1 LFPDWETIFSTY
13 PFNPMKSQKF
23 EVKFL
28 EEAVEF
34 LDLLDEKVRDKI
46 IYNITKA
53 QFSTNKELF
62 KKLNEEIWEF
72 RTLYQSIAF
81 RIFAFWDK
89 SEKDRAL
96 VIITH
101 GLIKKTEKTPKADLV
116 KSQRLRKIYFENK

>member
-1 LFPDWETIFSTY
+1 
-13 PFNPMKSQKF
+13 MKSQKF

-53 QFSTNKELF
+53 QFSTNKELL

-72 RTLYQSIAF
+72 RTLYQSIAY
-81 RIFAFWDK
+81 RLFAFWDK

-96 VIITH
+96 VILTH

-116 KSQRLRKIYFENK
+116 KSQRLRKSYFESKTTS

>member
-1 LFPDWETIFSTY
+1 
-13 PFNPMKSQKF
+13 MKSQKF

-28 EEAVEF
+28 EDAVKF

-72 RTLYQSIAF
+72 RTLYQSIAY

-89 SEKDRAL
+89 SEKNRVL
-96 VIITH
+96 VILTH
-101 GLIKKTEKTPKADLV
+101 GLIKKTKKTPKADLA
-116 KSQRLRKIYFENK
+116 KSQRLRNNYFESK

>member
-1 LFPDWETIFSTY
+1 
-13 PFNPMKSQKF
+13 MKSQKF

-28 EEAVEF
+28 LEAAGF
-34 LDLLDEKVRDKI
+34 LDQLDEKIRDKV

-53 QFSTNKELF
+53 QFSSNKELF

-72 RTLYQSIAF
+72 RTLYQSNAY

-89 SEKDRAL
+89 SEKNRAF
-96 VIITH
+96 VILTH

>member
-1 LFPDWETIFSTY
+1 
-13 PFNPMKSQKF
+13 MKSQKF

-28 EEAVEF
+28 AEAVEF
-34 LDLLDEKVRDKI
+34 LDLLDGKVRDKI

-72 RTLYQSIAF
+72 RTLYQSIAY
-81 RIFAFWDK
+81 RVFAFWDI
-89 SEKDRAL
+89 SEKNRAV
-96 VIITH
+96 VILTH

>member
-1 LFPDWETIFSTY
+1 
-13 PFNPMKSQKF
+13 MKSQKF

-28 EEAVEF
+28 AETVEF
-34 LDLLDEKVRDKI
+34 LDLLNEKVRDKI

-72 RTLYQSIAF
+72 RTLYQSIPY
-81 RIFAFWDK
+81 RLFAFWDK

-101 GLIKKTEKTPKADLV
+101 GLIKKTEKTPMADLA
-116 KSQRLRKIYFENK
+116 KSLRLRTSYFESK

>member
-1 LFPDWETIFSTY
+1 
-13 PFNPMKSQKF
+13 MKSQKF

-28 EEAVEF
+28 AEVVEF

-72 RTLYQSIAF
+72 RTLYQSIAY
-81 RIFAFWDK
+81 RVFAFWDK
-89 SEKDRAL
+89 SEKNRSV
-96 VIITH
+96 VILTH
-101 GLIKKTEKTPKADLV
+101 GLIKKTEKTPKADLA
-116 KSQRLRKIYFENK
+116 KSRRLRKIYFENK

>member
-1 LFPDWETIFSTY
+1 
-13 PFNPMKSQKF
+13 MKSQKF

-53 QFSTNKELF
+53 QFSTNKELL

-72 RTLYQSIAF
+72 RTLYQSIAY
-81 RIFAFWDK
+81 RLFAFWDK

-96 VIITH
+96 VILTH
-101 GLIKKTEKTPKADLV
+101 GLIKKLKKL
-116 KSQRLRKIYFENK
+116 QRLIWSNHSG

>member
-1 LFPDWETIFSTY
+1 
-13 PFNPMKSQKF
+13 MKTKKF

-34 LDLLDEKVRDKI
+34 LDLLDDKARDKI

-72 RTLYQSIAF
+72 RTLYQSIAY
-81 RIFAFWDK
+81 RLFAFWDK

-96 VIITH
+96 VILTH
-101 GLIKKTEKTPKADLV
+101 GLIKKTEKTPKVDLV
-116 KSQRLRKIYFENK
+116 KSQQLRNSYFESKTTS

>member
-1 LFPDWETIFSTY
+1 
-13 PFNPMKSQKF
+13 MKSQKF

-53 QFSTNKELF
+53 QFSANKELF

-72 RTLYQSIAF
+72 RTLYQSIAY
-81 RIFAFWDK
+81 RLFAFWDK

-116 KSQRLRKIYFENK
+116 KSQRLRNSYFESK

>member
-1 LFPDWETIFSTY
+1 
-13 PFNPMKSQKF
+13 MKSQKF

-34 LDLLDEKVRDKI
+34 LDLLDENVRDKI

-53 QFSTNKELF
+53 QFSTNKELL

-72 RTLYQSIAF
+72 RTLYQSIAY
-81 RIFAFWDK
+81 RLFAFWDK
-89 SEKDRAL
+89 SGKNRAL
-96 VIITH
+96 VILTH

-116 KSQRLRKIYFENK
+116 KSQRLRNSYFESK

>member
-1 LFPDWETIFSTY
+1 
-13 PFNPMKSQKF
+13 MKSQKF

-28 EEAVEF
+28 AEAVEF
-34 LDLLDEKVRDKI
+34 LDLLDGKVRDKI

-72 RTLYQSIAF
+72 RTLYQSIAY
-81 RIFAFWDK
+81 RVFAFWDK
-89 SEKDRAL
+89 SEKNRTV
-96 VIITH
+96 VILTH

>member
-1 LFPDWETIFSTY
+1 
-13 PFNPMKSQKF
+13 MKSQKF

-72 RTLYQSIAF
+72 RTLYQSIAY
-81 RIFAFWDK
+81 RLFAFWDK
-89 SEKDRAL
+89 SEKDRA
-96 VIITH
+96 VVVITH
-101 GLIKKTEKTPKADLV
+101 GLIKKTEKIPKADLV
-116 KSQRLRKIYFENK
+116 KSQRLRNSYFESK

>member
-1 LFPDWETIFSTY
+1 M
-13 PFNPMKSQKF
+13 NSQKF

-28 EEAVEF
+28 HEAVDF
-34 LDLLDEKVRDKI
+34 LDQLDEKVRDKI
-46 IYNITKA
+46 IFNITKA

-72 RTLYQSIAF
+72 RTLYQSIAY

-89 SEKDRAL
+89 SEKNRAL
-96 VIITH
+96 VILTH

>member
-1 LFPDWETIFSTY
+1 
-13 PFNPMKSQKF
+13 MKSQKF

-53 QFSTNKELF
+53 QFSTNKELL

-72 RTLYQSIAF
+72 RTLYQSTAY
-81 RIFAFWDK
+81 RLFAFWDK

-116 KSQRLRKIYFENK
+116 KSQRLRKSYFESKTTS

>member
-1 LFPDWETIFSTY
+1 
-13 PFNPMKSQKF
+13 MKSQKF

-28 EEAVEF
+28 AEAVEF
-34 LDLLDEKVRDKI
+34 LDLLDGKVRDKI

-72 RTLYQSIAF
+72 RTLYQSIAY
-81 RIFAFWDK
+81 RVFAFWDK
-89 SEKDRAL
+89 SEKNRAV
-96 VIITH
+96 VILTH

>member
-1 LFPDWETIFSTY
+1 
-13 PFNPMKSQKF
+13 MKSQKF

-28 EEAVEF
+28 AEAVEF

-53 QFSTNKELF
+53 QFSTNNELL

-72 RTLYQSIAF
+72 RTLYQSIAY
-81 RIFAFWDK
+81 RLFAFWDK

-116 KSQRLRKIYFENK
+116 KSQRLRNNYFESK

>member
-1 LFPDWETIFSTY
+1 
-13 PFNPMKSQKF
+13 MKSQKF

-28 EEAVEF
+28 AETVEF

-53 QFSTNKELF
+53 QFSTNNELL

-72 RTLYQSIAF
+72 RTLYQSIAY
-81 RIFAFWDK
+81 RLFAFWDK

-116 KSQRLRKIYFENK
+116 KSQRLRNSYFESK

>member
-1 LFPDWETIFSTY
+1 
-13 PFNPMKSQKF
+13 MKSQKF

-28 EEAVEF
+28 TEAVEF

-53 QFSTNKELF
+53 QFLTNKELF
-62 KKLNEEIWEF
+62 KKLNDEIWEF
-72 RTLYQSIAF
+72 RTLFQSIAYRF
-81 RIFAFWDK
+81 FAFWDK
-89 SEKDRAL
+89 SEKNRAL
-96 VIITH
+96 VILTH

>member
-1 LFPDWETIFSTY
+1 
-13 PFNPMKSQKF
+13 MKSQKF

-28 EEAVEF
+28 LEAVDF
-34 LDLLDEKVRDKI
+34 LDQLDEKARDKI

-53 QFSTNKELF
+53 QFSSNKELF

-72 RTLYQSIAF
+72 RTLYQSFAF

-89 SEKDRAL
+89 SEKNRAV
-96 VIITH
+96 VILTH

>member
-1 LFPDWETIFSTY
+1 
-13 PFNPMKSQKF
+13 MKSQKF

-28 EEAVEF
+28 EEVVEF

-53 QFSTNKELF
+53 QFSTNNELL

-72 RTLYQSIAF
+72 RTLYKSIAY
-81 RIFAFWDK
+81 RLFAFWDK

-116 KSQRLRKIYFENK
+116 KSQRLRNSYFESK

>member
-1 LFPDWETIFSTY
+1 
-13 PFNPMKSQKF
+13 MKSQKF

-28 EEAVEF
+28 AEAVEF

-53 QFSTNKELF
+53 QFSTNKELS

-72 RTLYQSIAF
+72 RTLYQSIAY
-81 RIFAFWDK
+81 RLFAFWDK
-89 SEKDRAL
+89 SKKDRAL

-101 GLIKKTEKTPKADLV
+101 GLIKKNEKTPKADLA
-116 KSQRLRKIYFENK
+116 KSLRLRTSYFESK

>member
-1 LFPDWETIFSTY
+1 
-13 PFNPMKSQKF
+13 MKPKKF

-28 EEAVEF
+28 AEEVDF
-34 LDLLDEKVRDKI
+34 LDLLDDKARDKI

-72 RTLYQSIAF
+72 RTLYQSIPY

-89 SEKDRAL
+89 SEKDRVL
-96 VIITH
+96 VILTH
-101 GLIKKTEKTPKADLV
+101 GLIKKTEKTPKGDLA
-116 KSQRLRKIYFENK
+116 KSQRLRNSYFERK

>member
-1 LFPDWETIFSTY
+1 
-13 PFNPMKSQKF
+13 MKSQKF

-28 EEAVEF
+28 AEEVDF
-34 LDLLDEKVRDKI
+34 LDLLDDKARDKI

-72 RTLYQSIAF
+72 RTLYQSIPY

-89 SEKDRAL
+89 SEKDRVL
-96 VIITH
+96 VILTH
-101 GLIKKTEKTPKADLV
+101 GLIKKTEKTPKGDLA
-116 KSQRLRKIYFENK
+116 KSQRLRNSYFERK

>member
-1 LFPDWETIFSTY
+1 
-13 PFNPMKSQKF
+13 MKPKKF

-28 EEAVEF
+28 AEAVDF
-34 LDLLDEKVRDKI
+34 LDLLDDKVRDKI

-72 RTLYQSIAF
+72 RTLYQSIPY

-89 SEKDRAL
+89 SEKDRVL
-96 VIITH
+96 VILTH
-101 GLIKKTEKTPKADLV
+101 GLIKKTEKTPKGDLA
-116 KSQRLRKIYFENK
+116 KSQRLRNSYFERK

>member
-1 LFPDWETIFSTY
+1 
-13 PFNPMKSQKF
+13 MKSQKF